1 MDKRELGIEIIRHT
15 EEGFI
20 NVSQMAVA
28 CAALALK
35 YGDAPYKD
43 NKKAIES
50 QIKKYEAEIHKV
62 KKLEDPR
69 KVDTT
74 EADYCLTE
82 LFADCEPGGP
92 GDRISG
98 VMTNLLVMLKYY
110 KQISIYAAQ
119 FAVGLA
125 VQEILETK
133 ITNLA
138 DQYSVTIASI
148 KECTKKAPL
157 LYEIASVREFEKNSM
172 IDELE
177 ECKNKLFE

>member
-1 MDKRELGIEIIRHT
+1 MDRRELGIEIIRHT

-20 NVSQMAVA
+20 NVSQMVVA

-35 YGDAPYKD
+35 YGDSPYKG
-43 NKKAIES
+43 NKKAIEA

-62 KKLEDPR
+62 KKSEDPR
-69 KVDTT
+69 KVDTN

-82 LFADCEPGGP
+82 LFADCEPGSP

-98 VMTNLLVMLKYY
+98 VMTNLLVMLKFY

-133 ITNLA
+133 ITNLI

-148 KECTKKAPL
+148 KECIKKAPL
-157 LYEIASVREFEKNSM
+157 LYEIASIKEFEESSRIN
-172 IDELE
+172 ELE
-177 ECKNKLFE
+177 KLKIKLFE